1 MNTRA
6 LPLQPTP
13 HALQAWRG
21 WRPPPLPRA
30 SHTRALHLPIHH
42 QAEKRPLIEE
52 LRLPFRDA
60 VMVNPLVPT
69 PYPPAILIRDC
80 ALVLNLGAL
89 RACVGADRVILL
101 SIPDASSEHWAFP
114 TPGGRFER
122 ELAARLAGLS
132 PTLGGN
138 GGLGEGPPPP
148 ALPSAGAALDAPAA
162 SGADLLAAGAALA
175 SPPPPPGALPFE
187 LRALEAC
194 LAEALADLSA
204 EAAAVAERTLP
215 ALELL
220 ADGVAVTRRGL
231 EAVRGS
237 KLAIKRLEARI
248 NGLKRELEE
257 IINDDDDMRDM
268 LLTFR
273 KGLSEGLAAATAAAE
288 AAAAAAA
295 ATGATTDEEKDEEGT
310 TEGSLASDE
319 ARPPLARRSLSP
331 ASTLRR
337 RTPAGG
343 AALAGPLER
352 LASAGWAPVPLE
364 PGTLAEAPEEEEEGA
379 GGEGRA
385 GQQPSRHPS
394 HTHTHHATTHPPVVR
409 AASHHDVAACESMLE
424 SYFMQADFLLSRL
437 FVLRGS
443 ASTTRRTWSVRLKS
457 GGERARGGGR
467 GAAAARTACS
477 LSLSRGGG
485 GGGGGG
491 GGPLLT
497 PPLLPGHSSS
507 I

>member
-1 MNTRA
+1 
-6 LPLQPTP
+6 
-13 HALQAWRG
+13 
-21 WRPPPLPRA
+21 
-30 SHTRALHLPIHH
+30 
-42 QAEKRPLIEE
+42 

-101 SIPDASSEHWAFP
+101 SVPDASSEHWAFP

-138 GGLGEGPPPP
+138 GGLGEGPPP
-148 ALPSAGAALDAPAA
+148 ALPSAAAALDAPAA

-273 KGLSEGLAAATAAAE
+273 KGLSEGLAAATAAA
-288 AAAAAAA
+288 AG
-295 ATGATTDEEKDEEGT
+295 TTTDDEADEEGAT
-310 TEGSLASDE
+310 GGSLASDE

-364 PGTLAEAPEEEEEGA
+364 PSTLAEAPEKEEEEGA

-385 GQQPSRHPS
+385 GQQPSRHP
-394 HTHTHHATTHPPVVR
+394 HTHHATTHPPVVR
-409 AASHHDVAACESMLE
+409 AASNHDVAACESMLE

-437 FVLRGS
+437 FVLKERIDDTEDLVG
-443 ASTTRRTWSVRLKS
+443 AHGEWRERER
-457 GGERARGGGR
+457 GGEGGGG
-467 GAAAARTACS
+467 GAHGMLS
-477 LSLSRGGG
+477 LSLSRRRRRRRAA
-485 GGGGGG
+485 
-491 GGPLLT
+491 PH
-497 PPLLPGHSSS
+497 PPALSPGHSSS